1 MASMLR
7 PYSCDSSK
15 KKINSTTI
23 LSLLTETLSLTQP
36 NASLSFET
44 FSTLVLTLAES
55 VQVLSG
61 HDKAVTCVAISTEL
75 DVAASGSEDGTVNVY
90 TIKEGQYMR
99 TVTPNT
105 AQGPDGSQSPFMVSN
120 LKMSYQGHLVF
131 SGHTKDTHSVHTF
144 TINGHPLHSEI
155 VGHRYGQPTQNVSM
169 AKPVDK

>member
-1 MASMLR
+1 ML
-7 PYSCDSSK
+7 
-15 KKINSTTI
+15 I
-23 LSLLTETLSLTQP
+23 
-36 NASLSFET
+36 
-44 FSTLVLTLAES
+44 LAEP

-155 VGHRYGQPTQNVSM
+155 VGHRYGQPTQKFSM

>member
-1 MASMLR
+1 M
-7 PYSCDSSK
+7 
-15 KKINSTTI
+15 
-23 LSLLTETLSLTQP
+23 
-36 NASLSFET
+36 
-44 FSTLVLTLAES
+44 VLTLAES

-99 TVTPNT
+99 TVIPNT

-155 VGHRYGQPTQNVSM
+155 VGHRYGQPTHFLCLLLLLTWSFCCFNSRLFLDIFLQTN
-169 AKPVDK
+169 